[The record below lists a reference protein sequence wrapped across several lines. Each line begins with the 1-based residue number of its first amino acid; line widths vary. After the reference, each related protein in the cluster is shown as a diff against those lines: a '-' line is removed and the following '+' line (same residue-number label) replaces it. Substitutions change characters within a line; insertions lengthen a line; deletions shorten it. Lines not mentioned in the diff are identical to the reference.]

1 MGNVEL
7 RNVTKRFGDTVA
19 VEDIS
24 LDIEDGEL
32 VALLGPSGCGKTTT
46 LRMISGLEYPS
57 EGRVIIAGQDVTGM
71 DPRHRDIAMV
81 FQDLALY
88 PHKSVRQNMGFALS
102 QRGHDSETISQRV
115 EKTAEILEISEL
127 LDRMPGQLS
136 GGQQQRVA
144 LGRAI
149 VRDPEV
155 FLLDEPLASLD
166 AQLRDQMR
174 TEILE
179 LHRELDVTMVYVTHD
194 QEIAM
199 TLGDRIA
206 VMNDGHLMQMDSPD
220 AIYQRPANEFVAR
233 FIGSPNMNVFDA
245 EVVRTD
251 DGIALEMNGFS
262 ITLNSEVQ
270 AEGSW
275 DRLVGERVRLGIRP
289 QNIHHPEF
297 TIRRYEEGEIV
308 TGSVRI
314 IEELGSVDDVHMEI
328 DGTTFIARLDPNAD
342 FTLDGRLDVVFDT
355 RNLHVFDAETGDR
368 INTVDYRQAATAD

>member
-19 VEDIS
+19 VNDIS

-32 VALLGPSGCGKTTT
+32 IALLGPSGCGKTTT

-57 EGRVIIAGQDVTGM
+57 EGEIIIAGRDVTGV

-88 PHKSVRQNMGFALS
+88 PHKTVRQNMGFGLS
-102 QRGHDSETISQRV
+102 QRGHDSDTIAQRV
-115 EKTAEILEISEL
+115 EEAGNILEISEL

-206 VMNDGHLMQMDSPD
+206 VMNNGNLMQMDSPD
-220 AIYQRPANEFVAR
+220 AIYRRPANEFVAR
-233 FIGSPNMNVFDA
+233 FIGSPDMNVFDA
-245 EVVRTD
+245 DVVRTEGGTGLD
-251 DGIALEMNGFS
+251 MGD
-262 ITLNSEVQ
+262 ITIGLNSAVS
-270 AEGSW
+270 AGGNW

-289 QNIHHPEF
+289 QNIYHPDFIVHPFEDS
-297 TIRRYEEGEIV
+297 EVV

-314 IEELGSVDDVHMEI
+314 IEELGSVDDVHMEVG
-328 DGTTFIARLDPNAD
+328 GTKFIARLDPDAD
-342 FTLDGRLDVVFDT
+342 LVTDSSLDVVFDT
-355 RNLHVFDAETGDR
+355 QHLHVFDPETGDR
-368 INTVDYRQAATAD
+368 IEAVDYRRPAAAD